1 MEISGRYFKFEIKK
15 RKIMTTLPPPN
26 TKKFPDNSLEKKVYT
41 ITESFAEFLPIA
53 NDRNRLGY
61 NLFKYMTGEG
71 DPPLTIVKNC
81 KLTLNG
87 LSEAELANKIKAE
100 LEKIRP

>member
-1 MEISGRYFKFEIKK
+1 MEISARYFKFEVKK

-26 TKKFPDNSLEKKVYT
+26 TKQFPENSLEKKIYS

-81 KLTLNG
+81 KLTLKG
-87 LSEAELANKIKAE
+87 LSESELATKIISE
-100 LEKIRP
+100 LEKIKV

>member
-1 MEISGRYFKFEIKK
+1 
-15 RKIMTTLPPPN
+15 MTTLPPPN
-26 TKKFPDNSLEKKVYT
+26 TKHFSGDSLEKKVYS
-41 ITESFAEFLPIA
+41 ITESLAEFLPVA

-81 KLTLNG
+81 KLTLKG
-87 LSEAELANKIKAE
+87 ISETELARKIKTE
-100 LEKIRP
+100 LESIKK